1 MVLMRERVYKV
12 LVVDD
17 SAFMRKVI
25 GDMVERSPRLSLAG
39 TARDGEDALRK
50 VEECDPHVI
59 TLDVEMPRKDGIA
72 FLEDLMRSRPTPVVM
87 VSSQTAKGADVT
99 IRALSMGAA
108 DFVLKPSGS
117 ISLDMNKVEEELV
130 AKVIA
135 AAEIDM
141 SHLSRIDREVPR
153 PKVTKILPEKK
164 PFLGDRPR
172 GFAKKPEV
180 VAIAS
185 STGGPRALQG
195 VLPLL
200 SADFPVPIVV
210 VQHMPQG
217 FTASLARRMN
227 DLAAISVVEAEEGML
242 LRKGT
247 AIIAPGGEHLLLKEK
262 NGLVQCTLSDSPP
275 VNSVRPA
282 ADLLFESVARIFGG
296 ASIGVIL
303 TGMGKDGTEGAR
315 LLHERGGMVLGES
328 PETCV
333 IYGMPKNAWEAG
345 YVHRQIPLDDMAE
358 TLESL
363 VGNR

>member
-1 MVLMRERVYKV
+1 MKDRVYKV

-25 GDMVERSPRLSLAG
+25 GDMVNRCPRLSLAG
-39 TARDGEDALRK
+39 TARDGEDALKK
-50 VEECDPHVI
+50 VIEYAPHVI
-59 TLDVEMPRKDGIA
+59 TLDVEMPKKDGLA
-72 FLEDLMRSRPTPVVM
+72 VLEELMRQRPTPVVM
-87 VSSQTAKGADVT
+87 VSSQTSKGAEITV
-99 IRALSMGAA
+99 RALSMGAA

-117 ISLDMNKVEEELV
+117 ISLDMDKVEEELV
-130 AKVIA
+130 SKVIA
-135 AAEIDM
+135 AAQIDM
-141 SHLSRIDREVPR
+141 SHLSRIDQRKMGH
-153 PKVTKILPEKK
+153 PKVVEKPSREKLPLPRE
-164 PFLGDRPR
+164 PFR
-172 GFAKKPEV
+172 GGLKKPEV

-200 SADFPVPIVV
+200 PRDFPVPIVV

-227 DLAAISVVEAEEGML
+227 DLSAISVIEAEEGMT
-242 LRKGT
+242 LRKGV
-247 AIIAPGGEHLLLKEK
+247 AVIAQGGSHLLLQER
-262 NGLVQCTLSDSPP
+262 NGLVQCSLSDSPP

-296 ASIGVIL
+296 AAIGVIL

-315 LLHERGGMVLGES
+315 LLYEKGATVIGES

-333 IYGMPKNAWEAG
+333 IYGMPKIAWESG
-345 YVHRQIPLDDMAE
+345 YVHKQIPLDDMAD
-358 TLESL
+358 TLNSL
-363 VGNR
+363 VRNR